1 MRKEVTYYAEDNT
14 PFKSESEC
22 KKYEEKK
29 KREHITAVQTAMYEL
44 DDMFWKKFYPNDTEA
59 STEGREL
66 HIAYMWLK
74 NDITAILSD
83 ESINNKTAEQF
94 IRAELI
100 NHRYGTEIMK
110 WIEHDSIF
118 EAVKIKRDFTTA
130 IENMD
135 YHDIASTLGY
145 DFSKQD
151 IKNLA
156 LLHKA
161 KKNRKKI
168 ENLLTTC
175 NFHYECGKFIN
186 KEYEEFLA

>member
-74 NDITAILSD
+74 
-83 ESINNKTAEQF
+83 K
-94 IRAELI
+94 
-100 NHRYGTEIMK
+100 
-110 WIEHDSIF
+110 
-118 EAVKIKRDFTTA
+118 
-130 IENMD
+130 
-135 YHDIASTLGY
+135 
-145 DFSKQD
+145 
-151 IKNLA
+151 
-156 LLHKA
+156 
-161 KKNRKKI
+161 
-168 ENLLTTC
+168 
-175 NFHYECGKFIN
+175 
-186 KEYEEFLA
+186 